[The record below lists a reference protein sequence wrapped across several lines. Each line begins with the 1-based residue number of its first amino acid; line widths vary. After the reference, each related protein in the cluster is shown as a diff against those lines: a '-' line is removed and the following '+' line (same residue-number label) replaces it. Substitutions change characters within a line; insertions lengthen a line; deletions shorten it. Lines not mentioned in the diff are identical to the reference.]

1 MFAQRARLYR
11 VLRKAQITTSALN
24 GHKSI
29 SLLDTILQHA
39 HHDQGRREQCDHM
52 VPAVSLWGH
61 YSYQIAIRE
70 REQTLGSIIAAGEVL
85 GVYAAASGLY
95 VAEDP
100 HRKATFV

>member
-1 MFAQRARLYR
+1 
-11 VLRKAQITTSALN
+11 
-24 GHKSI
+24 
-29 SLLDTILQHA
+29 
-39 HHDQGRREQCDHM
+39 M